1 MCVRVYV
8 RACAGFFFCPLTPYL
23 PLFLPSCR
31 RRPLPPPPLLFLLLH
46 LSWPFVNFRKVEGD
60 NVAPLAVLAAL
71 LLSRRRR
78 HRATTVFEREE
89 GESLV
94 SIHIA

>member
-1 MCVRVYV
+1 VRRILLLSSYSLS
-8 RACAGFFFCPLTPYL
+8 PS
-23 PLFLPSCR
+23 LPSFL
-31 RRPLPPPPLLFLLLH
+31 PLPPPPLLFLLLH